1 MTERK
6 ELYLF
11 AFHTGGYKVDVVILY
26 SLEASERLDMYR
38 TINHPKDDDVI
49 VFFFFPFMIDP
60 SFFFLLQL
68 VL

>member
-49 VFFFFPFMIDP
+49 VFFLPFMIDP
-60 SFFFLLQL
+60 SFFLLQL